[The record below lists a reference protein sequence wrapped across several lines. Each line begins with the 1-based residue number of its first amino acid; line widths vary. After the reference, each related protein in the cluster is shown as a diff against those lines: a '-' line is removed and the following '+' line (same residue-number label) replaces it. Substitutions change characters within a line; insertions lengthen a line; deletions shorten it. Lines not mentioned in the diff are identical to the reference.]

1 MKPSLQQQILQVL
14 SAHFTDEKQL
24 ADALRSLLP
33 EQSVEEKEPLPT
45 LSTGPYLCEHFISF
59 LQDENYADDVIL
71 TGYPSLDRACGGFLK
86 GDLIVIGARPGMG
99 KVSFMAGLSY
109 RIASGVYNDAQV
121 LANQQIE
128 MMMTRLGLKE
138 IDPMPSRPP
147 IPGLFY
153 SVRMSG
159 TQMVHKFAFTLVS
172 SARVGPVSAGD
183 TFKNHIKALSVLLK
197 DKPLYFAHGH
207 NGGIEE
213 LEQVCKEYVA
223 KYQIGV
229 LYLDTLQDLKADR
242 RYENRE
248 KEVRSLV
255 VALKRIA
262 STYNICVI
270 VCSELNRSVEYRS
283 GDKRPMISDFR
294 DSGAIESMA
303 DKVLMLYRPEYYG
316 LTETCDG
323 HSTEGL
329 MDITIGKSAF
339 LTEERITLK
348 RESCGFYFE
357 EVDPYAEAIEVKFSR
372 MDDLKDIF

>member
-33 EQSVEEKEPLPT
+33 EPSIEEMDPLPT

-86 GDLIVIGARPGMG
+86 GDLVVIGARPGMG
-99 KVSFMAGLSY
+99 KVGFMAGLSY

-128 MMMTRLGLKE
+128 MMMTKLGLKE
-138 IDPMPSRPP
+138 VDPMPSRPP

-159 TQMVHKFAFTLVS
+159 TQMVHKFAVTLVS
-172 SARVGPVSAGD
+172 DSIGATSAGD
-183 TFKNHIKALSVLLK
+183 TFKIKIKALSELLK

-207 NGGIEE
+207 NGGIAE
-213 LEQVCKEYVA
+213 LEQVCKEYIE

-229 LYLDTLQDLKADR
+229 LYLDTLQDLKVER

-248 KEVRSLV
+248 KEVRALV
-255 VALKRIA
+255 MALKRIA
-262 STYNICVI
+262 TTYNICVI

-283 GDKRPMISDFR
+283 GEKRPTMSDFR
-294 DSGAIESMA
+294 DSGAIESVA

-339 LTEERITLK
+339 LTEEKITL
-348 RESCGFYFE
+348 RRDSHRFYYE
-357 EVDPYAEAIEVKFSR
+357 EVDPFAEAIEVKFSR